1 MSRTLLLGV
10 LLSVAAAPAAL
21 AQPNPDAAPTA
32 GTVTLAAG
40 FSPDPHAVDLM
51 AGGPVEA
58 ADADPTCAG
67 YVGAAPSVALDYGGG
82 GTLHLFV
89 RSSSDT
95 VLLVRTPGGDWLC
108 NDDEEA
114 LNPGLR
120 VEDAESGRYA
130 VWVGTFSDTASAD
143 TPATL
148 YVSAR
153 EAPALDPAGTP
164 SAGTVTLA
172 AGFTPD
178 PHEVTVTVGGPAS
191 AGTLSGCSGF
201 VDAAP
206 SVVLAYDTHS
216 AGPLY
221 VYARAEGDD
230 DLTLVVIGP
239 DGTAHCNDD
248 AAGLDPG
255 LVIEPAEAGR
265 YAVWVG
271 TYSSRAR
278 TEAPGQATLF
288 FSGTEGP
295 TAEAFFEDGPFE
307 DGVYEGGE
315 DISLFAAPAHGTLTL
330 DAGFG
335 AREVTVE
342 AGGADAVSVSGS
354 GCAGYIMNGQPDVN
368 VLYRGEGDV
377 LAFHAASDDDATLV
391 VNLPDGSWRC
401 SDDELGRDPV
411 VVIEAPEGGLYN
423 AWVGTYSQGSAATAT
438 LHILER
444 DPR

>member
-1 MSRTLLLGV
+1 GCRRGHPLHLRGGPARGMTVPPYLSRAARTPRRAARLCSPAASSGRRRRRPGPLLPPPAHPLSRTLLLGV

-21 AQPNPDAAPTA
+21 AQPDPDAAPSA

-153 EAPALDPAGTP
+153 EAP
-164 SAGTVTLA
+164 
-172 AGFTPD
+172 
-178 PHEVTVTVGGPAS
+178 
-191 AGTLSGCSGF
+191 
-201 VDAAP
+201 
-206 SVVLAYDTHS
+206 
-216 AGPLY
+216 
-221 VYARAEGDD
+221 
-230 DLTLVVIGP
+230 
-239 DGTAHCNDD
+239 
-248 AAGLDPG
+248 
-255 LVIEPAEAGR
+255 
-265 YAVWVG
+265 
-271 TYSSRAR
+271 
-278 TEAPGQATLF
+278 
-288 FSGTEGP
+288 
-295 TAEAFFEDGPFE
+295 
-307 DGVYEGGE
+307 
-315 DISLFAAPAHGTLTL
+315 
-330 DAGFG
+330 
-335 AREVTVE
+335 
-342 AGGADAVSVSGS
+342 
-354 GCAGYIMNGQPDVN
+354 
-368 VLYRGEGDV
+368 
-377 LAFHAASDDDATLV
+377 
-391 VNLPDGSWRC
+391 
-401 SDDELGRDPV
+401 
-411 VVIEAPEGGLYN
+411 
-423 AWVGTYSQGSAATAT
+423 
-438 LHILER
+438 
-444 DPR
+444 